1 MAVFRG
7 EYAPLDAGGRARL
20 SVLVGEYE
28 REEMWHAHQVSLYEG
43 IDLAWHEFFEM
54 PLGERTFVANSVIPN
69 VGNSALSNM
78 DPNFEVPLPAAI
90 DNSLTSF
97 GMDDWLAN
105 AYPSVYPAT
114 GPMSLFWDPANV
126 SWLSGVDSFDDVG
139 LDSQRW
145 RP

>member
-1 MAVFRG
+1 
-7 EYAPLDAGGRARL
+7 
-20 SVLVGEYE
+20 
-28 REEMWHAHQVSLYEG
+28 
-43 IDLAWHEFFEM
+43 M

-90 DNSLTSF
+90 DTWLTSF

-105 AYPSVYPAT
+105 AYPPVYPAT
-114 GPMSLFWDPANV
+114 GPMSSIWDPTNA
-126 SWLSGVDSFDDVG
+126 SWLSGVHSFDDVG